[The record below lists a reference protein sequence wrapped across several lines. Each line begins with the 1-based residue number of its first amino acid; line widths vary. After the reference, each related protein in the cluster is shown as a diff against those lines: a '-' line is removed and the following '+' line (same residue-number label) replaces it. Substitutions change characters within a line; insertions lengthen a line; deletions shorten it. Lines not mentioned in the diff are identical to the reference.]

1 MGPAYMAWG
10 VKLALA
16 GAWLAAACMVMVPA
30 SAAEPP
36 STPAEFY
43 VSSSQVGGIPSED
56 VNGCGTTVLLPCRT
70 LGFAWEQYVAEDTI
84 ATFFLRSGSYEVP
97 FQPNSTAVSLIAYD
111 TFFTLACPGVDEGG
125 SGRVATVGPGRR
137 LHISGARVSGCGVA
151 TANNRVNYG
160 GAFLVTEGG
169 TLTIA
174 QSEVAACTADRYAC
188 VHRSV
193 PSIVRLA

>member
-97 FQPNSTAVSLIAYD
+97 FQPNSTAVSPLRTTRSSHWHVLVWMKED
-111 TFFTLACPGVDEGG
+111 LAGSPLLARAGV
-125 SGRVATVGPGRR
+125 STSLAPASVGAVWRR
-137 LHISGARVSGCGVA
+137 RTIVSTTAARS
-151 TANNRVNYG
+151 
-160 GAFLVTEGG
+160 L
-169 TLTIA
+169 
-174 QSEVAACTADRYAC
+174 
-188 VHRSV
+188 
-193 PSIVRLA
+193 